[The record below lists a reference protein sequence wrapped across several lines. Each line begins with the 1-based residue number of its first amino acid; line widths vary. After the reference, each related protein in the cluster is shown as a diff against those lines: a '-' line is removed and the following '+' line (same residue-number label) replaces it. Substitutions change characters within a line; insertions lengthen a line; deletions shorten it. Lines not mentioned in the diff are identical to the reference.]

1 MRIAEISTPE
11 IRQSHNDSQSQS
23 QLHQHLISQIES
35 SIKQTENLSP
45 GKLVPDTISGDIRL
59 TLTQLSKVAPF
70 PNSLK
75 LVIWKLG
82 YRLWNAC
89 VDLSNTTSLR
99 SLPSSKAE
107 EHAKLRHVA
116 ADLLYI
122 AGDVS
127 GVPSP
132 AIKSASFYHKT
143 GVKWHELR
151 KFDLASSCFEKATD
165 LLSKIDLDLVSDAGE
180 KKLFLDLN
188 IARSKTAW
196 EVSDRNLA
204 VALLNRGQELAIRVA
219 GSLQSPRQSVLNVR
233 KKRSVQ

>member
-11 IRQSHNDSQSQS
+11 LRQSHNDSASQP
-23 QLHQHLISQIES
+23 QPHQHLISQIES
-35 SIKQTENLSP
+35 SVNQTESLSP
-45 GKLVPDTISGDIRL
+45 ENLIPDTISADLRRA
-59 TLTQLSKVAPF
+59 LTQLSHHAPF

-75 LVIWKLG
+75 LVIWKLS

-107 EHAKLRHVA
+107 EHAKLRHIA
-116 ADLLYI
+116 ADLLFV

-165 LLSKIDLDLVSDAGE
+165 LLSKIGIDTVSDAGE
-180 KKLFLDLN
+180 KKLFLDLS

-204 VALLNRGQELAIRVA
+204 VALLNRAKSLLFGSPEHYKTLA
-219 GSLQSPRQSVLNVR
+219 SQYS
-233 KKRSVQ
+233 